1 MRLRDTLA
9 AVATIAL
16 GAVILEGCAT
26 YRGLPLRPLAIYG
39 AGAAADLAT
48 TEQALDLGAA
58 EANPVMQGG
67 AGQRAA
73 IKAAQVAAV
82 TAVDQAGCERL
93 ARPGRCRWL
102 LRCSWLVV
110 HGWVAAHNARVSRPQ
125 P

>member
-48 TEQALDLGAA
+48 TEQALAGGGV
-58 EANPVMQGG
+58 EANPAMRGP

-73 IKAAQVAAV
+73 IKAAQVGLV
-82 TAVDQAGCERL
+82 TAVDQVGCERL

-102 LRCSWLVV
+102 LRCTWLVV
-110 HGWVAAHNARVSRPQ
+110 HGWVASRNREVGGR
-125 P
+125 

>member
-16 GAVILEGCAT
+16 GAVILEGCAS
-26 YRGLPLRPLAIYG
+26 YRGLPLRPLAVYG
-39 AGAAADLAT
+39 AGATADLAT
-48 TEQALDLGAA
+48 TEQALARGAQ
-58 EANPVMQGG
+58 EANPAMRGG

-73 IKAAQVAAV
+73 IKAVQVAAV

-102 LRCSWLVV
+102 LRCSWLVL
-110 HGWVAAHNARVSRPQ
+110 HGWVAARNARVGGR
-125 P
+125 

>member
-1 MRLRDTLA
+1 MAARDTIA
-9 AVATIAL
+9 ALATIAL

-26 YRGLPLRPLAIYG
+26 YHGLPLRPLAIYG

-48 TEQALDLGAA
+48 TEQALARGAA
-58 EANPVMQGG
+58 EANPAMQGG

-82 TAVDQAGCERL
+82 TAVDQVGCERL

-110 HGWVAAHNARVSRPQ
+110 HGWVAAHNARVGR
-125 P
+125 

>member
-1 MRLRDTLA
+1 MTLRDTLA

-48 TEQALDLGAA
+48 TEQALARGAA
-58 EANPVMQGG
+58 EANPAMRGD
-67 AGQRAA
+67 AAQRAA

-102 LRCSWLVV
+102 LRAGWLVV
-110 HGWVAAHNARVSRPQ
+110 HGWVAARNVKGSAR
-125 P
+125 